1 MDQVLV
7 FFPSQLTAVES
18 HTCLHCVPPVLY
30 WGDDTIVQVLNLC
43 QSALT
48 SVVPG
53 WCRRLVCLE
62 TSSVVVDT
70 HARNSGKTVDN
81 GSSSLSISSVI
92 PVIR

>member
-1 MDQVLV
+1 MCQVLV
-7 FFPSQLTAVES
+7 FVPSQLTAVES
-18 HTCLHCVPPVLY
+18 HMHTHCELPVLY
-30 WGDDTIVQVLNLC
+30 WGDDTIVQVLNIC

-70 HARNSGKTVDN
+70 HAKNSGRTADN
-81 GSSSLSISSVI
+81 GSSSLNISSVI

>member
-1 MDQVLV
+1 MGQVLV
-7 FFPSQLTAVES
+7 FVPSQLAAVES
-18 HTCLHCVPPVLY
+18 HMHTHCELPVLY

-43 QSALT
+43 LSALT

-70 HARNSGKTVDN
+70 HARNSGRTVDN
-81 GSSSLSISSVI
+81 GSSSLNISSVI